1 MVESYLADELL
12 SSLEAGCPIAALGCD
27 MPRQSKAVRKAS
39 AKGVQQLIAAVHT
52 TLPSVSDATAATI
65 TGTLVGSLQMAR
77 TIGDNA
83 AGRVLL
89 AAVRTSLIE
98 EYDVSTRHH

>member
-1 MVESYLADELL
+1 
-12 SSLEAGCPIAALGCD
+12 

-39 AKGVQQLIAAVHT
+39 AKAVQQLVMAVHS
-52 TLPSVSDATAATI
+52 TLPSVSDAIAATI

-83 AGRVLL
+83 AGRALL
-89 AAVRTSLIE
+89 ASVRNSLIRE
-98 EYDVSTRHH
+98 HDSPPAGSR